1 MHDILVSCRMR
12 TPKNV
17 DRNVPLLK
25 GANMEISMTSLQPGE
40 KKFKRQVVDFKEV
53 WGIITAITAFEI
65 QAFDRSS
72 EYFARRWMF
81 YIQPKR

>member
-1 MHDILVSCRMR
+1 MHDILVSWRMR
-12 TPKNV
+12 KPKSL

-25 GANMEISMTSLQPGE
+25 GANMEMSMTSMLPGE
-40 KKFKRQVVDFKEV
+40 NFKRQVADFKEV

-72 EYFARRWMF
+72 EHFGLRWMF
-81 YIQPKR
+81 